1 MINTRIIMRLWLAIV
16 LLAFLEWKA
25 VHDTDIFWQIKLG
38 QIMIAERA
46 LPSVDRFTY
55 THYGEPAPAIGWLAQ
70 VGFALL
76 YNVGGWP
83 LVRLIHHVALVGALI
98 VATIPCRR
106 LAVSTSSALVAAVIA
121 FLVLLSNADLR
132 PQGLGLLCFSAVLA
146 IAHSALSPASKIVTA
161 LPILIAWQ
169 NIHPSVAVGALALAG
184 LTAADACDR
193 HRGEANARASA
204 LLAVLAAVAQL
215 ATPLGAG
222 VFDVAAINVYISRDL
237 MGLAEWLPPWDSRV
251 LRFVMAYWMALAG
264 SLLAFACLGN
274 RVSARDRWLF
284 LVMTIL
290 SLYAARFIIFWSVA
304 LVPFWA
310 VAIERVRSLGLFAP
324 APEQEPRFLPWKPAI
339 FAPALAVALLLA
351 AHPARFRPIVDAEI
365 PLSGVAALRA
375 ALPGPARIFNDYIWA
390 GPLLLDG
397 SPGWRVSV
405 DGRLYFFRSAEEW
418 RSIEDASAG
427 RLSLEAIER
436 THNPDAF
443 FLFPPRNR
451 PLIALLSRS
460 RRWRQC
466 HDAPTCAAF
475 VRAR

>member
-38 QIMIAERA
+38 QIMIEERA

-169 NIHPSVAVGALALAG
+169 NIRPRA
-184 LTAADACDR
+184 
-193 HRGEANARASA
+193 RGIDCGRR
-204 LLAVLAAVAQL
+204 LRP
-215 ATPLGAG
+215 TPRRSECQGQ
-222 VFDVAAINVYISRDL
+222 R
-237 MGLAEWLPPWDSRV
+237 
-251 LRFVMAYWMALAG
+251 
-264 SLLAFACLGN
+264 FAC
-274 RVSARDRWLF
+274 RARR
-284 LVMTIL
+284 
-290 SLYAARFIIFWSVA
+290 RC
-304 LVPFWA
+304 
-310 VAIERVRSLGLFAP
+310 P
-324 APEQEPRFLPWKPAI
+324 AS
-339 FAPALAVALLLA
+339 
-351 AHPARFRPIVDAEI
+351 DAT
-365 PLSGVAALRA
+365 G
-375 ALPGPARIFNDYIWA
+375 
-390 GPLLLDG
+390 
-397 SPGWRVSV
+397 
-405 DGRLYFFRSAEEW
+405 
-418 RSIEDASAG
+418 
-427 RLSLEAIER
+427 
-436 THNPDAF
+436 
-443 FLFPPRNR
+443 
-451 PLIALLSRS
+451 S
-460 RRWRQC
+460 RR
-466 HDAPTCAAF
+466 
-475 VRAR
+475 V